1 MSLLK
6 YIADGLFLTEE
17 ETKRFIITVPRR
29 YKRFTIAKRNS
40 LDRRLIAQP
49 ARQVKSIQRAVLKYI
64 REEIKV
70 HECAFA
76 YEIDRDIKKNASIH
90 KANSYL
96 LKMDFKNFFL
106 SIKPINFLS
115 VIRAHGVELEDDD
128 VFVLE
133 NLFFWKLR
141 RNSPLR
147 LSIGAPSSPFI
158 SNAVMFFFDKML
170 SEKCEQ
176 MGVVYTRYADDLTF
190 STNRKGILFGVPQLV
205 REMLNETNL
214 RNIKIN
220 HEKTIFSSKK
230 FNRHVTGV
238 TLANDGFLSLGRER
252 KRLLRSKVDYY
263 IKGLLSPKEILI
275 LKGELGYAKFIEP
288 EFIERVKQKYGS
300 DVVRQ
305 IQKYNI

>member
-1 MSLLK
+1 MSLLQ
-6 YIADGLFLTEE
+6 YIANGLFLTED
-17 ETKRFIITVPRR
+17 ETKRFIITAPRR
-29 YKRFTIAKRNS
+29 YKKFTIAKRNG

-49 ARQVKSIQRAVLKYI
+49 ARQVKSIQRAVLKHI
-64 REEIKV
+64 RENIKV
-70 HECAFA
+70 HEHAFA
-76 YEIDRDIKKNASIH
+76 YEKERDIKKNASLH
-90 KANSYL
+90 KDHDYL

-106 SIKPINFLS
+106 SIKPVNLLN
-115 VIRAHGVELEDDD
+115 VIKMQGISLENDD

-158 SNAVMFFFDKML
+158 SNAVMFFFDTVM
-170 SEKCEQ
+170 SEKCKKIE
-176 MGVVYTRYADDLTF
+176 VTYTRYADDLTF
-190 STNRKGILFGVPQLV
+190 STNRKNVLFEVPRLV
-205 REMLNETNL
+205 REILNETSL

-220 HEKTIFSSKK
+220 HEKTVFSSKK

-238 TLANDGFLSLGRER
+238 TLANNGVLSLGRER

-263 IKGLLSPKEILI
+263 RKGLLSPEEILT
-275 LKGELGYAKFIEP
+275 LKGELGNAKFIEP
-288 EFIERVKQKYGS
+288 EFIERVESKYGS
-300 DVVRQ
+300 DVIRE

>member
-1 MSLLK
+1 
-6 YIADGLFLTEE
+6 
-17 ETKRFIITVPRR
+17 
-29 YKRFTIAKRNS
+29 
-40 LDRRLIAQP
+40 
-49 ARQVKSIQRAVLKYI
+49 
-64 REEIKV
+64 
-70 HECAFA
+70 
-76 YEIDRDIKKNASIH
+76 
-90 KANSYL
+90 
-96 LKMDFKNFFL
+96 KNFFL

-288 EFIERVKQKYGS
+288 EFIERVKQK
-300 DVVRQ
+300 
-305 IQKYNI
+305 